1 MDPLRPR
8 QRHQPVRRRL
18 PGELGTTDFLSGL
31 LEATRARLPTELQ
44 ALHVRQEGSLV
55 KLFADDPQI
64 HFELWLHRGRER
76 AELGL
81 HFETRDPQ
89 RNQRLLEYIAADL
102 PFLKTVLGNGLEAE
116 PWDKGWTRVYLT
128 RPLTR
133 LDAAAQAELPIA
145 FGDLVETL
153 EPFRREALDA
163 TPDPNP

>member
-1 MDPLRPR
+1 M
-8 QRHQPVRRRL
+8 
-18 PGELGTTDFLSGL
+18 
-31 LEATRARLPTELQ
+31 
-44 ALHVRQEGSLV
+44 RQEGSLV